1 MTRDLAGCHA
11 AVSEVARYR
20 LDLEG
25 KMTEG
30 VVSPNVARRRVRL
43 ALREARETAGH
54 TQLQV
59 AEEMEWSLSKVI
71 RIENG
76 DVTIAPNDL
85 RALLTYLGIKDK
97 ATVAAMLTDAKISR
111 TRSTKPWWQDSKYRT
126 FLSDSLRKLIEYEAE
141 ALAIRYYNVH
151 FLPGPLQTPAYAE
164 SLLSMWAEEMPDG
177 QIDARL
183 EARRLRHEAL
193 LSRVGKFDLFLLLD
207 QSVLLRPIG
216 GNVIFADQLRLL
228 HELATAGQARIRMIP
243 FDPVT
248 PLTNNASF
256 DLVTLSDDDGGLL
269 LYRENGLSDELVE
282 DKESTARHRAR
293 FDKVWNAV
301 TDEAATME
309 FIAGRIRALEANHS
323 SRPGYA

>member
-1 MTRDLAGCHA
+1 MA
-11 AVSEVARYR
+11 
-20 LDLEG
+20 
-25 KMTEG
+25 EG

-43 ALREARETAGH
+43 ALREAREAAGH

-85 RALLTYLGIKDK
+85 RALLTYLGIRDK

-111 TRSTKPWWQDSKYRT
+111 TRSTKPWWQDPKYRE

-141 ALAIRYYNVH
+141 ALAVRYYNVH
-151 FLPGPLQTPAYAE
+151 FLPGPLQIPAYAE
-164 SLLSMWAEEMPDG
+164 SLLTMWAGEMPEG

-193 LSRVGKFDLFLLLD
+193 VSRLGKFDLFLLLD

-216 GNVIFADQLRLL
+216 GYPVFAEQLKFL
-228 HELATAGQARIRMIP
+228 HELATSEQARIRMIP

-301 TDEAATME
+301 TDEAETLD
-309 FIAGRIRALEANHS
+309 FIADRIRALQANHS
-323 SRPGYA
+323 HRPGDA